1 MYHCVMVYP
10 MSKFVRHNFALKILA
25 DNSYRTIDEGAYDSE
40 KYNFYMH
47 DSISLKQ
54 RILSCPH
61 APLIAEIKF
70 SSPSRGEIIDK
81 SKINLS
87 ELASTM
93 VTAGSISLSV
103 VTQPRLFDGSIDH
116 LAKIRKNV
124 NVPLLMKDV
133 IVSETQIDAAKRIGS
148 DCILLIK
155 SIFDHD
161 LAEASMERF
170 AEYAYKKGLQILLEV
185 HSEKEFQ
192 EVLRFNKDNNMD
204 NLIGINNRDLNNLNV
219 DIRTTERLLKQYSK
233 GKNIVISESGIN
245 TAKEIQFLKNAGA
258 DAFLVG
264 TSIMESNYIASKVS
278 ELYLSV

>member
-1 MYHCVMVYP
+1 MYHCVIAYQ
-10 MSKFVRHNFALKILA
+10 MSKFVRHNFALKTLA
-25 DNSYRTIDEGAYDSE
+25 DNSYKAIDEGAYDSE
-40 KYNFYMH
+40 KYNFYTH
-47 DSISLKQ
+47 NSISLKR

-61 APLIAEIKF
+61 AALITEIKF

-87 ELASTM
+87 ELACTM
-93 VTAGSISLSV
+93 VAAGSISLSV
-103 VTQPRLFDGSIDH
+103 VTQPRLFGGSIDH

-148 DCILLIK
+148 DCILFIK

-192 EVLRFNKDNNMD
+192 EVLRFNKDNMN

-219 DIRTTERLLKQYSK
+219 DICTTERLLMQYSK

-264 TSIMESNYIASKVS
+264 TSIMESNDIASKVS